1 MNQIPTAIASLATLW
16 LMGLA
21 LAIIAGQGKA
31 GKWYANKSKK
41 LIQKF
46 VKFSFGLPVRGFKWC
61 WKKNRLATTLVLPFL
76 AACAT
81 IVLLNFTT
89 TLPKT

>member
-1 MNQIPTAIASLATLW
+1 MNQILTIMATIW

-31 GKWYANKSKK
+31 GKWYAEESKK
-41 LIQKF
+41 LLGKLVGF
-46 VKFSFGLPVRGFKWC
+46 FLNLPVSAFKWC
-61 WKKNRLATTLVLPFL
+61 WKRNRLATGLVLAFL

-81 IVLLNFTT
+81 VVLLNFAT